1 MTNPPNVHIEID
13 GRPATGLDPAVI
25 PVLQGAYGHFTAMQ
39 VRDGRVRGLAL
50 HLERLEHGTR
60 ELFGTDLD
68 GDRVR
73 TLVRRA
79 LDGSGRSD
87 AGVRVYVYGAATGGG
102 APTLV
107 VAVRE
112 PRTMP
117 GAPRSMMP
125 VPFLRPVPHIKHAG
139 GVGQPYYGRAA
150 ALAGFDDALLTGPGG
165 EIAEGHITNV
175 AFWDGTSLVW
185 PDAPALRGITMALL
199 ERLLPSLRREVR
211 LADLGAYPAVVLMN
225 SQGLAPVHRIGTT
238 EFAVDGELVR
248 RLDEAYGTVPW
259 DAI

>member
-1 MTNPPNVHIEID
+1 MTNPPIVHIEID

-25 PVLQGAYGHFTAMQ
+25 PVFQAAYGHFTAMQ
-39 VRDGRVRGLAL
+39 VRGGRARGLAL

-60 ELFGTDLD
+60 ELFGTDLG

-73 TLVRRA
+73 ALVRQA
-79 LDGSGRSD
+79 LDGSGRGD
-87 AGVRVYVYGAATGGG
+87 AGVRVYVYGPATAGG
-102 APTLV
+102 APTV
-107 VAVRE
+107 VVTVRE
-112 PRTMP
+112 PKTMP

-165 EIAEGHITNV
+165 EVAEGHVANV
-175 AFWDGTSLVW
+175 VFWDGTSLVW
-185 PDAPALRGITMALL
+185 PDAPALRGTTMALL
-199 ERLLPSLRREVR
+199 QRLLPYERREVR
-211 LADLGAYPAVVLMN
+211 LADLGRYPAAVLVN

-238 EFAVDGELVR
+238 EFAVDGELMT
-248 RLDEAYGTVPW
+248 RLRDAYGAVPW
-259 DAI
+259 DEI